1 MNSGVNLSMP
11 AGTAVCA
18 GEDPTG
24 RGYFASFRKAQ
35 RMSLHQ
41 HADSFQAQEPSVLRS
56 YGKLSFDADRFQ
68 SAHATYAQDHLLL
81 HAQVG
86 IAVIERVGDV
96 FVLLVVLRDIRVK

>member
-1 MNSGVNLSMP
+1 MLIRSKP
-11 AGTAVCA
+11 RK
-18 GEDPTG
+18 G
-24 RGYFASFRKAQ
+24 RVSFVHMANCR
-35 RMSLHQ
+35 
-41 HADSFQAQEPSVLRS
+41 
-56 YGKLSFDADRFQ
+56 FDADRFQ